1 MKEIRAFFLKIKKK
15 HIIYAIFLSLLIT
28 LLILYLVS
36 RFVPNNFIRV
46 FYENNWE
53 PKIGKSFIDFLKDYI
68 DAFFIYSISTI
79 LILWVSNIVLGIFGK
94 RISPD
99 IKNTIKL
106 LVRVIIIP
114 LFIIAYLS
122 KFEAFSGAIIGVG
135 ATLGAVFA
143 LASAKYISDLVTS
156 FYVIF
161 SKNHNVGDYILIP
174 SLNVEGI
181 ITEISISFTTIKQ
194 AGEITAIIPTSQ
206 LKDKDI
212 INIKLTKIEKEID
225 EVSDLILYGRK
236 VKETLFIY
244 PLKWSVNSEDSHKKC
259 VEAIEKTSEQF
270 KEELEYPI
278 EWRIITRNRLD
289 RTYQL
294 NLTVIDPEILL
305 TLIGDFY
312 SVLEQNYEKI
322 KQKK

>member
-1 MKEIRAFFLKIKKK
+1 M
-15 HIIYAIFLSLLIT
+15 IT

-106 LVRVIIIP
+106 LIRVIIIP

-122 KFEAFSGAIIGVG
+122 KFDAFSGAIIGVG

-206 LKDKDI
+206 LK
-212 INIKLTKIEKEID
+212 
-225 EVSDLILYGRK
+225 R
-236 VKETLFIY
+236 
-244 PLKWSVNSEDSHKKC
+244 
-259 VEAIEKTSEQF
+259 
-270 KEELEYPI
+270 
-278 EWRIITRNRLD
+278 
-289 RTYQL
+289 
-294 NLTVIDPEILL
+294 
-305 TLIGDFY
+305 
-312 SVLEQNYEKI
+312 
-322 KQKK
+322 